1 MVGRKTPQ
9 KSLDKMKNFMEKES
23 KDTRKQVSR
32 HRIKSIQVEVPKNI
46 SIPSNSGDMV
56 VVTKAKNLVK
66 YVFQI
71 TANSPKKIRFSF
83 VSKIQ
88 SLCLELIE
96 NLYRAAEIP
105 FNKNDAQSVKR
116 KVGYLI
122 EAKMSLK
129 LVEYFAL
136 LMYECQFF
144 TSKQYEQ
151 IAKMGIQCETLIN
164 SWMKKFGC

>member
-1 MVGRKTPQ
+1 
-9 KSLDKMKNFMEKES
+9 MEKQTQDE
-23 KDTRKQVSR
+23 RKQLSR
-32 HRIKSIQVEVPKNI
+32 HRIKSVQVEVPKSI
-46 SIPSNSGDMV
+46 SIPSNSADMV

-88 SLCLELIE
+88 TICLEIIE

-105 FNKNDAQSVKR
+105 YNKSDAVSVKR
-116 KVGYLI
+116 KVGYLV

-164 SWMKKFGC
+164 SWMKKFGY